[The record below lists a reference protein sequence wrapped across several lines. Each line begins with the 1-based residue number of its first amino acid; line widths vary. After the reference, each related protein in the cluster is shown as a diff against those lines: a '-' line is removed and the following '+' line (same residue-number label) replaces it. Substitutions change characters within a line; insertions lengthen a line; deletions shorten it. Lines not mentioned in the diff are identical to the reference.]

1 MGFMHNLLVAIMFFF
16 FVLFII
22 VVFIIGMLVDENCCI
37 SESDQI
43 CRLYYDLLLHL
54 SNIDDTKI
62 LIQKD
67 FQFWVWELLICY
79 PCILYKMQWNYP

>member
-1 MGFMHNLLVAIMFFF
+1 MGFMHNLLGAIMFFF

-22 VVFIIGMLVDENCCI
+22 VVFIIGMQVDENCCI

-43 CRLYYDLLLHL
+43 CRLYYDLLHL
-54 SNIDDTKI
+54 SNIDGTKI

-67 FQFWVWELLICY
+67 FQFWVWVLLICY

>member
-1 MGFMHNLLVAIMFFF
+1 MFMGFIHNLLVAIMFFF

-22 VVFIIGMLVDENCCI
+22 VVFIIGMQVDENCCI

-43 CRLYYDLLLHL
+43 CRLYYDLLHL
-54 SNIDDTKI
+54 SNIDGTKI

-67 FQFWVWELLICY
+67 FQF
-79 PCILYKMQWNYP
+79 

>member
-1 MGFMHNLLVAIMFFF
+1 MGFIHNLLVAIMFFF

-22 VVFIIGMLVDENCCI
+22 VVFIIGMQVDENCCI

-43 CRLYYDLLLHL
+43 CRLYYDLLHL